1 MSAGSQAIL
10 NEARRS
16 LRIKEKLPVR
26 WRIQDGYESG
36 EGKILNISTTG
47 VLLQT
52 QKDFAPMEKT
62 VFALESLD
70 SVNGHFLPK
79 QGRLVW
85 SKTQGFRHNRLCGL
99 EFIQPEEK
107 VVANL
112 RERIQSGITKVA
124 NARRTRSI
132 FGSLLLATAVILL
145 GFVIKQ
151 SIENYQSLNAS
162 HALMSETLDQQVA
175 LSRLYQQE
183 LVATKAALAETQA
196 LLAKAQAEN
205 VNLSALV
212 EELNQKNAAFQ
223 ARMVDLEQK
232 NIDLNG
238 QLNVIQE
245 RLRFLEGDVRSIEEG
260 RAVIQTYKQ
269 NLRKVKIKIG
279 EFKQEAHYAKIAA
292 QKERD
297 QIETMLGNNGYI
309 MKNGKVVQPIEV
321 PAAPAAAGAGKG
333 RVDVDVQFMK

>member
-1 MSAGSQAIL
+1 MSAASQPIL
-10 NEARRS
+10 NEGRKS
-16 LRIKEKLPVR
+16 LRVKENLPVR

-36 EGKILNISTTG
+36 EGKIINISTTG
-47 VLLQT
+47 VLLKT
-52 QKDFAPMEKT
+52 SKDFAPMEKT
-62 VFALESLD
+62 VFSLESLG

-85 SKTQGFRHNRLCGL
+85 STAKGFRHNRICGL

-112 RERIQSGITKVA
+112 RERIQGGITKVA
-124 NARRTRSI
+124 NARRTKSVI
-132 FGSLLLATAVILL
+132 GTLLLASAVILS

-151 SIENYQSLNAS
+151 FVENYQSLSAS
-162 HALMSETLDQQVA
+162 QALLSETLDQQIA

-183 LVATKAALAETQA
+183 LATTKSVLADTQA

-212 EELNQKNAAFQ
+212 EELNQKNAEFQ
-223 ARMVDLEQK
+223 GRMADLEQK
-232 NIDLNG
+232 NTDLNG
-238 QLNVIQE
+238 QLTVIRD
-245 RLRFLEGDVRSIEEG
+245 RLRLLEGDVRNMEEG
-260 RAVIQTYKQ
+260 RSVIQIYKQ
-269 NLRKVKIKIG
+269 NLRKVKLKIN
-279 EFKQEAHYAKIAA
+279 EFKQEAHFAKVAA

-297 QIETMLGNNGYI
+297 RIETMLGNNGF
-309 MKNGKVVQPIEV
+309 MVKDGKAVVRGET
-321 PAAPAAAGAGKG
+321 PAAAGKS